1 MVRGVTLNSSSPVTQ
16 AGWLQN
22 WWNGPPLQPVL
33 GDQINPAYQQ
43 MPNATAP
50 ITDVRG
56 AGPSSWASRPHDQ
69 DLLSR
74 NMMGYYTPI
83 DLDAVDWQR
92 KTGFLTQKLPTTP
105 LQDPDYI
112 PTDPE
117 IMARIKA
124 AQDAT
129 SNSGWGG

>member
-1 MVRGVTLNSSSPVTQ
+1 MAWQDLLH
-16 AGWLQN
+16 AWI
-22 WWNGPPLQPVL
+22 NGPPLQPVL
-33 GDQINPAYQQ
+33 GDPINPAYQQ
-43 MPNATAP
+43 MPNAKAD
-50 ITDVRG
+50 IEDRQN

-124 AQDAT
+124 AKDAQDAT